1 MSALI
6 RVLLST
12 KSIQINPGEKA
23 EVTLTVQNFGE
34 IVDRYKIAVDGVD
47 PSWVSVSREEISLF
61 PKDQD
66 QVKISFAIPAD
77 AEAKAGHYDVR
88 VQVISQENPTE
99 RSTAPLDLE
108 ITAHPGLEVSL
119 QPQKQS
125 GREGAQYTVRLRN
138 SGNADLTV
146 LLEAEDTEGGCAF
159 TVTPAKVSLPAGGEA
174 TATLNLVPK
183 GKPGKEQKS
192 YRFTVTAKAQEIPAL
207 VKQAMGEWVQL
218 PAKKSIL
225 PLVAAALVGL
235 LVLIVA
241 GVAIAKLL
249 TRHNL
254 PTVVVNV
261 QTPMASPLATQP
273 GTDVEGTRRAEERA
287 TAEAQERVAAMTAT
301 AQAKATELAHASE
314 SAKATATAI
323 AKATAQSDA
332 DGDGLT
338 YAQEMAKGTDPNNPD
353 TDGDGLKDG
362 ADPDPLHPQDKTPPT
377 VNITV
382 SPKTPTRNDHLTFKA
397 IASDSS
403 GIKEVQIFVNGSVV
417 HSCSVSPCTFTGGP
431 YPESS
436 KVTYSAAAFDKAGN
450 KGITPAGTIN
460 LASVV
465 MYDFIAKA
473 NTASWRSGAGTLPF
487 NGSSSDHR
495 GFVRWLSNATLENDN
510 KYTNSKVLETH
521 PQWVNYGYIE
531 GRYAVPNYT
540 AMKDDFFYAW
550 VGLLKGASAG
560 NVTFRVYI
568 TPSGSTPKLIASVV
582 DTYDS
587 KLKMIKVPL
596 SAWRGKRI
604 SYFTLRADAGSSPSQ
619 DWAVWASASIYRGE
633 PPTFWILPLKPIVPN
648 P

>member
-23 EVTLTVQNFGE
+23 EVTLTVQNFSE
-34 IVDRYKIAVDGVD
+34 VVDRYKITVDGVD
-47 PSWVSVSREEISLF
+47 PSWISVSREELSLF

-66 QVKISFAIPAD
+66 QVKISFAVPAD
-77 AEAKAGHYDVR
+77 VAAKAGHYDVR
-88 VQVISQENPTE
+88 IQVISQENPTE

-108 ITAHPGLEVSL
+108 ITAHPNLEISL

-125 GREGAQYTVRLRN
+125 GRAGAQYTVRLRN

-146 LLEAEDTEGGCAF
+146 LLEAEDAEGGCAF
-159 TVTPAKVSLPAGGEA
+159 TITPAKVSLPAGGEA
-174 TATLNLVPK
+174 TAALNLVPK

-249 TRHNL
+249 TKRSI
-254 PTVVVNV
+254 PTVVVNLKTPV
-261 QTPMASPLATQP
+261 VTAPATFPMATTPAPSVNVAATQ
-273 GTDVEGTRRAEERA
+273 TAMAQKRA
-287 TAEAQERVAAMTAT
+287 AAMTAT

-323 AKATAQSDA
+323 AMATAQSDA
-332 DGDGLT
+332 DNDGLT

-377 VNITV
+377 VSITV
-382 SPKTPTRNDHLTFKA
+382 SPKNPTRNDHLTFTA
-397 IASDSS
+397 TASDSG
-403 GIKEVQIFVNGSVV
+403 GISKVQIIVNGAVRKT
-417 HSCSVSPCTFTGGP
+417 CNTSPCTYVGGP
-431 YPESS
+431 YPENS
-436 KVTYSAAAFDKAGN
+436 KVTYSAGAWDKAGN
-450 KGITPAGTIN
+450 KGVSPAGSVN
-460 LASVV
+460 LASVAI
-465 MYDFIAKA
+465 YDFVAKA
-473 NTASWRSGAGTLPF
+473 STASWRSGAGVLPF

-495 GFVRWLSNATLENDN
+495 GFVKWLNNATLENN
-510 KYTNSKVLETH
+510 SKYTKVLETH
-521 PQWVNYGYIE
+521 PQWVNYGYIRGE
-531 GRYAVPNYT
+531 YPMSNYVV
-540 AMKDDFFYAW
+540 AKDDYFYAW
-550 VGLLKGASAG
+550 VGLLKNASAG
-560 NVTFRVYI
+560 NVTFRVFI
-568 TPSGSTPKLIASVV
+568 VPSGGSPLQLAAVG
-582 DTYDS
+582 DNYDA
-587 KLKMIKVPL
+587 KLKNIKVSLAP
-596 SAWRGKRI
+596 WRGKSI
-604 SYFTLRADAGSSPSQ
+604 TKFILKVDAGSSPSQ
-619 DWAVWASASIYRGE
+619 DWAVWASAYLYRGE
-633 PPTFWILPLKPIVPN
+633 PPMHFVIPLKPLIPN